1 MMVLLINIFGKNE
14 LRVPAT
20 MSGGTD
26 SIQFDISNFTVED
39 QSLKKKLSEHHTL
52 FDAKILAKTI
62 SVSLEEINLDKEQQ
76 PRRGAQYL
84 VAVIVTVSGFIIGT
98 TLGWT
103 SPAGPMMKNKQYNFP
118 VTEENISWIA
128 ALMPLGAMIGCP
140 VMAAVVD
147 NLGRKRTM
155 AFLTIPTII
164 GWVTIIWASSVT
176 WIYVGRALTG
186 FASGSYSVIVPLY
199 TSEIADMEIRGT
211 LGTYFQLQMFLGIL
225 YTYVFGSYV
234 NVFSLSTACALVP
247 TVFAC
252 LLVLVP
258 ESPIYYL
265 MRADVENARSSL
277 RYFRQSLG
285 NVEEELEAM
294 QVSLVRAERDRLT
307 LTKAFQTAQAKRGLS
322 IGLGLMVFQ
331 QFTGCNAVIFYA
343 TTIFNVRTR
352 AVAYLGILGQG
363 QHIFPPTPSQKKMS
377 LLIIIIY

>member
-1 MMVLLINIFGKNE
+1 
-14 LRVPAT
+14 
-20 MSGGTD
+20 
-26 SIQFDISNFTVED
+26 
-39 QSLKKKLSEHHTL
+39 
-52 FDAKILAKTI
+52 
-62 SVSLEEINLDKEQQ
+62 
-76 PRRGAQYL
+76 
-84 VAVIVTVSGFIIGT
+84 
-98 TLGWT
+98 
-103 SPAGPMMKNKQYNFP
+103 
-118 VTEENISWIA
+118 
-128 ALMPLGAMIGCP
+128 
-140 VMAAVVD
+140 
-147 NLGRKRTM
+147 
-155 AFLTIPTII
+155 
-164 GWVTIIWASSVT
+164 
-176 WIYVGRALTG
+176 
-186 FASGSYSVIVPLY
+186 
-199 TSEIADMEIRGT
+199 
-211 LGTYFQLQMFLGIL
+211 
-225 YTYVFGSYV
+225 
-234 NVFSLSTACALVP
+234 VFSLSTACALVP

-294 QVSLVRAERDRLT
+294 QVSLVRVRARLNIMIDFPRRVLTMCNHARHGVLLQAERDRLT